1 MLKTTSTK
9 SLTLKQTSLFAA
21 AVNALEI
28 DWASLNRDS
37 KPKPKTGSALQR
49 FKPGNLFAK
58 IGLSRQYA
66 GEELYKEVVS
76 VCQRQEE
83 TEAGE

>member
-1 MLKTTSTK
+1 MNIC
-9 SLTLKQTSLFAA
+9 SLFSA

-28 DWASLNRDS
+28 DWASLNRDDR
-37 KPKPKTGSALQR
+37 PKPTTGSALQR

-66 GEELYKEVVS
+66 GEELYNEVVS

-83 TEAGE
+83 TEAGELGFFIP